1 MYTGNVYVKEQG
13 AKEEIRIPFTFSIDP
28 KDYKRIDGLEIINS
42 TFSPNGDHVLDD
54 NLINYYLVAPVDD
67 VTLHAN
73 LVTKERVTYQ
83 GIIHQ
88 AKNATPGYKPFKWNG
103 TKADGTPLADGLYQI
118 EAVASNSGGETKQTV
133 AVFLDRTAPKLTYEV
148 DQENLVIKGK
158 VDDILLDWMSESG
171 WIAPGIPVRMQ
182 YEINGNGVWT
192 RHS

>member
-1 MYTGNVYVKEQG
+1 M
-13 AKEEIRIPFTFSIDP
+13 
-28 KDYKRIDGLEIINS
+28 
-42 TFSPNGDHVLDD
+42 
-54 NLINYYLVAPVDD
+54 DD

-118 EAVASNSGGETKQTV
+118 EAVASNSAEKQNKQ

-158 VDDILLDWMSESG
+158 VDDILLDWMSESVG
-171 WIAPGIPVRMQ
+171 
-182 YEINGNGVWT
+182 
-192 RHS
+192 